1 MRSFS
6 RTLLTGGSLLAA
18 VALAGSFAPRGIAQ
32 ETVSL
37 SVAIYQT
44 NCFALD
50 GKPVYE
56 LQPAVREK
64 GSDARA
70 LPGISEST
78 IDVPLA
84 ELQAEQHAIVVTR
97 SGKLTG
103 LLACGE
109 INSVTAPDGSVSVGL
124 REKAGSTYGGIAIL
138 SSNGSQT
145 TIRAYVSGSLTE
157 GLIVEGNRAGDEP
170 VDDTVDVIVDDEG
183 IEANQTTFTVG
194 SRVEFKVINEG
205 AEQHEVMLEPEGAD
219 EEPLGDEEAQAETED
234 IPVDGSAS
242 FAYTLEERGTFQLAD
257 HIGDNDFVLE
267 ITVE

>member
-1 MRSFS
+1 M
-6 RTLLTGGSLLAA
+6 
-18 VALAGSFAPRGIAQ
+18 
-32 ETVSL
+32 
-37 SVAIYQT
+37 
-44 NCFALD
+44 
-50 GKPVYE
+50 
-56 LQPAVREK
+56 
-64 GSDARA
+64 RA

-103 LLACGE
+103 VLACGE

-157 GLIVEGNRAGDEP
+157 GLIVEGNRAGDKP

-194 SRVEFKVINEG
+194 SRVEFKVINQG
-205 AEQHEVMLEPEGAD
+205 AEQHEVMLEPAGAD
-219 EEPLGDEEAQAETED
+219 EEPLGDEEIQAETED

-242 FAYTLEERGTFQLAD
+242 FAYTLDERGTFQLAD